1 MELPLEVID
10 KICRNMSDNEL
21 FNFVQTYG
29 HIYQSCVDILNRR
42 KEEYNKFVQES
53 FGPVF
58 GYVNGI
64 GEFYI
69 KNANFNICKYCKSR
83 NLNISQ
89 ISTQDGFSLRLNCYN
104 CQKKLWLSQLDVRP
118 AINCSDL
125 TKDELLTL
133 AYSIGYRPESYNLNE
148 YSKEEICQMLKKF
161 FQNHDKL
168 QIP

>member
-1 MELPLEVID
+1 
-10 KICRNMSDNEL
+10 MSDNEL

-69 KNANFNICKYCKSR
+69 KNANFN
-83 NLNISQ
+83 
-89 ISTQDGFSLRLNCYN
+89 
-104 CQKKLWLSQLDVRP
+104 QK
-118 AINCSDL
+118 
-125 TKDELLTL
+125 
-133 AYSIGYRPESYNLNE
+133 
-148 YSKEEICQMLKKF
+148 
-161 FQNHDKL
+161 
-168 QIP
+168 